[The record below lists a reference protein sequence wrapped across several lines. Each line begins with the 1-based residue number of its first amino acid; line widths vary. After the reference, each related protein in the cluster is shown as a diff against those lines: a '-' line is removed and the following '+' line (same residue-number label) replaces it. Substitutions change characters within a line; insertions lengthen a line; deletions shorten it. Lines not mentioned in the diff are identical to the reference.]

1 MSLVLASRSQARRA
15 LLAGA
20 GIPVDLDAADLD
32 ETALSARWLAE
43 GGDARSVA
51 QALAGE
57 KAMAVSRR
65 RPGDWV
71 IGSDQT
77 LEHEGTL
84 YGKAASL
91 DEARARLRLWSGTGH
106 RLHSGV
112 ALARDGHL
120 AWTTCETA
128 TLVMRPLSAA
138 FIDGYLSRNV
148 EAATSSVGGYWL
160 EGEGAQLFERIEGDY
175 FTILG
180 LPLLSLMA
188 ALRAQGLLAS

>member
-1 MSLVLASRSQARRA
+1 MTLVLASRSQARRA
-15 LLAGA
+15 LLKGA
-20 GIPVDLDAADLD
+20 GIEVALDAADLD
-32 ETALSARWLAE
+32 EGALSARLLSE

-57 KAMAVSRR
+57 KAMAVSAR

-91 DEARARLRLWSGTGH
+91 DEARARLTLWSGTGH

-112 ALARDGHL
+112 ALARDGRL
-120 AWTTCETA
+120 VWTACETA
-128 TLVMRPLSAA
+128 TLVMRPLSAD
-138 FIDGYLSRNV
+138 FIDGYLARNA
-148 EAATSSVGGYWL
+148 EAATASVGGYWL
-160 EGEGAQLFERIEGDY
+160 EAEGTQLFERIEGDY

-180 LPLLSLMA
+180 LPLLPLMG
-188 ALRAQGLLAS
+188 ALRDQGLLAS